1 MSKFRALEF
10 LGSNKEISKI
20 VNATI
25 ETLQREYKLK
35 INQDVVIPAMV
46 NCFIDA
52 AIYESLLA
60 LGVDKVRSELNLFDM
75 IRIIHEV
82 IPGEEKPELLT
93 IISLGRMAIRRL
105 ELELPE
111 EDVEEAMNSITDVDV
126 KLLEQI
132 SLRAL
137 QYLDDRHG
145 LTLGQYQILF
155 KVAEV
160 FLNEMIAFIKVNSV
174 TDDALAVFDQF
185 TIVLDDTGRFES
197 IEISEFTQKTIDLVY
212 QGIKD
217 EDQRLK
223 DEDDKFAENSLKK

>member
-52 AIYESLLA
+52 AIYESLIM

-174 TDDALAVFDQF
+174 TDDALVVFDQF

>member
-160 FLNEMIAFIKVNSV
+160 FLNEMISFIKVNSV

>member
-20 VNATI
+20 VGATV

-46 NCFIDA
+46 NCFLDA
-52 AIYESLLA
+52 AIYESLVM
-60 LGVDKVRSELNLFDM
+60 LGVDKVKSDLNLFDM

-82 IPGEEKPELLT
+82 IPGEEKPELVT

-111 EDVEEAMNSITDVDV
+111 DDVEEAMNSISDVDV

-160 FLNEMIAFIKVNSV
+160 FLNEMISFIKVNSI

-197 IEISEFTQKTIDLVY
+197 IEISEYTQKTIDIVY
-212 QGIKD
+212 KGIKD

>member
-75 IRIIHEV
+75 IRIIHEI

-160 FLNEMIAFIKVNSV
+160 FLNEMISFIKVNSV
-174 TDDALAVFDQF
+174 TDDALVVFDQF